1 VVIGGDLLRQD
12 VRALIGGHLMGQV
25 VPLILSKSKEAMVP
39 YLLTQVPP
47 ALNIVYSD
55 VVRFRTHTDTH
66 IALR

>member
-1 VVIGGDLLRQD
+1 MGSFDETGCAPDSVKVYGGN
-12 VRALIGGHLMGQV
+12 G
-25 VPLILSKSKEAMVP
+25 P